1 MIDYTE
7 KLKVEKMKLFKE
19 NKVVNWHEHVWDD
32 ATGKFNE
39 HQCDLFVEAARKTYM
54 DVVVCSLPVSGG
66 SPDPATISRKNDVIA
81 EAMDRHPNFI
91 KGMAFINPGF
101 SREAVAEIER
111 CVNELG
117 MIGIKLY
124 NQYFISDPVLHP
136 VIEKCIELDIPILEH
151 AGKQMNL
158 PITQPFI
165 SDGIHFAKVAEKYPE
180 AAIIMA
186 HVAGG
191 GDWQWS
197 LKAIADCPNIY
208 TDISGSVYDEGIIE
222 QTVSYLGAERVLFG
236 TDGSFSQGI
245 GKLLAA
251 NISEKDKIEILN
263 NTKFSRYLERG
274 VK

>member
-1 MIDYTE
+1 MIDYTK
-7 KLKVEKMKLFKE
+7 KLREEKMKLFKE

-32 ATGKFNE
+32 DDGKFDA
-39 HQCDLFVEAARKTYM
+39 QQSDLLVESARRAYM
-54 DVVVCSLPVSGG
+54 DVLVCSLPVSGG
-66 SPDPATISRKNDVIA
+66 SPDPDVIRRKNNIIA
-81 EAMDRHPNFI
+81 EAVDRHPNII
-91 KGMAFINPGF
+91 KGMAFVNPGY

-151 AGKQMNL
+151 AGKQMSL
-158 PITQPFI
+158 PIDQPFI
-165 SDGIHFAKVAEKYPE
+165 SDGTHFAKVAEKYPE
-180 AAIIMA
+180 AVIIMA
-186 HVAGG
+186 HIGGG

-245 GKLLAA
+245 GKILAA

-263 NTKFSRYLERG
+263 NTRFSRYLERG
-274 VK
+274 AY